1 MDLQKIAKIL
11 YNLSLDMDYADSLE
25 YKDEEVKCITEEL
38 EILKQNECFSTLQM
52 LEMIAL
58 KIDQIE
64 DDTEFCDKE
73 YNAIMDYCT
82 ERKFLITDDDLACI
96 VDRGMNDS
104 YEYRRAQY
112 IKDLW
117 LDFGNVPMNPNTEC
131 IEEEWNGFAAGWHRT
146 SICDWFEESY
156 GVSVVKDLMGL

>member
-58 KIDQIE
+58 KNE
-64 DDTEFCDKE
+64 DMDHWKE
-73 YNAIMDYCT
+73 G
-82 ERKFLITDDDLACI
+82 K
-96 VDRGMNDS
+96 
-104 YEYRRAQY
+104 
-112 IKDLW
+112 
-117 LDFGNVPMNPNTEC
+117 
-131 IEEEWNGFAAGWHRT
+131 
-146 SICDWFEESY
+146 
-156 GVSVVKDLMGL
+156 

>member
-58 KIDQIE
+58 KNE
-64 DDTEFCDKE
+64 DMGHWKE
-73 YNAIMDYCT
+73 G
-82 ERKFLITDDDLACI
+82 K
-96 VDRGMNDS
+96 
-104 YEYRRAQY
+104 
-112 IKDLW
+112 
-117 LDFGNVPMNPNTEC
+117 
-131 IEEEWNGFAAGWHRT
+131 
-146 SICDWFEESY
+146 
-156 GVSVVKDLMGL
+156 

>member
-58 KIDQIE
+58 KNE
-64 DDTEFCDKE
+64 DMEHWKEGKQYVIKRISKRTE
-73 YNAIMDYCT
+73 N
-82 ERKFLITDDDLACI
+82 
-96 VDRGMNDS
+96 
-104 YEYRRAQY
+104 
-112 IKDLW
+112 
-117 LDFGNVPMNPNTEC
+117 
-131 IEEEWNGFAAGWHRT
+131 
-146 SICDWFEESY
+146 
-156 GVSVVKDLMGL
+156 

>member
-1 MDLQKIAKIL
+1 M
-11 YNLSLDMDYADSLE
+11 SLRE
-25 YKDEEVKCITEEL
+25 Y
-38 EILKQNECFSTLQM
+38 LKE
-52 LEMIAL
+52 L

-82 ERKFLITDDDLACI
+82 ERKFLITDADLSCI
-96 VDRGMNDS
+96 VNRGLNDS
-104 YEYRRAQY
+104 YEYRRAEY
-112 IKDLW
+112 IKNLW
-117 LDFGNVPMNPNTEC
+117 LDFGDIPMNPDTEC

-156 GVSVVKDLMGL
+156 GISVAKDLMGL

>member
-58 KIDQIE
+58 KMKIWNIE
-64 DDTEFCDKE
+64 RGK
-73 YNAIMDYCT
+73 
-82 ERKFLITDDDLACI
+82 I
-96 VDRGMNDS
+96 V
-104 YEYRRAQY
+104 
-112 IKDLW
+112 
-117 LDFGNVPMNPNTEC
+117 C
-131 IEEEWNGFAAGWHRT
+131 H
-146 SICDWFEESY
+146 
-156 GVSVVKDLMGL
+156 

>member
-1 MDLQKIAKIL
+1 MDTQKIAKIL

-58 KIDQIE
+58 KNEDLKELKIGQIE

-82 ERKFLITDDDLACI
+82 ERKFLITDADLACI
-96 VDRGMNDS
+96 VNRGLNDS
-104 YEYRRAQY
+104 FEYRRAEY
-112 IKDLW
+112 IENLW
-117 LDFGNVPMNPNTEC
+117 LEFGDVPMNPETEC
-131 IEEEWNGFAAGWHRT
+131 IEEEWNGFAAGTHRYEIW
-146 SICDWFEESY
+146 SWFEETY
-156 GVSVVKDLMGL
+156 Y

>member
-58 KIDQIE
+58 KNE
-64 DDTEFCDKE
+64 DMEHWKE
-73 YNAIMDYCT
+73 
-82 ERKFLITDDDLACI
+82 
-96 VDRGMNDS
+96 G
-104 YEYRRAQY
+104 Q
-112 IKDLW
+112 
-117 LDFGNVPMNPNTEC
+117 
-131 IEEEWNGFAAGWHRT
+131 
-146 SICDWFEESY
+146 
-156 GVSVVKDLMGL
+156 

>member
-58 KIDQIE
+58 KNE
-64 DDTEFCDKE
+64 DMEHWKE
-73 YNAIMDYCT
+73 G
-82 ERKFLITDDDLACI
+82 K
-96 VDRGMNDS
+96 
-104 YEYRRAQY
+104 
-112 IKDLW
+112 
-117 LDFGNVPMNPNTEC
+117 
-131 IEEEWNGFAAGWHRT
+131 
-146 SICDWFEESY
+146 
-156 GVSVVKDLMGL
+156 